1 MVLVGRHTGDDR
13 AMDQRCS
20 LAIGTLVTPHHYGE
34 AMSRTFVFDD
44 GQLWHIEL
52 TRLAHQSGQ
61 AVTIGARFWAD
72 ATPEQRV
79 VGRISPRGLALT
91 DAQLADALREA
102 LRHLAHAAMSDA

>member
-1 MVLVGRHTGDDR
+1 
-13 AMDQRCS
+13 
-20 LAIGTLVTPHHYGE
+20 
-34 AMSRTFVFDD
+34 MSRTFVFDD

-61 AVTIGARFWAD
+61 TVTMGARFWAE

-79 VGRISPRGLALT
+79 LGRISPRGLALS

-102 LRHLAHAAMSDA
+102 LRHLTRSAMSEA